1 MNTND
6 PRREESGYGA
16 GNLVGSSESG
26 LRSAVEGQRALE
38 TAQQARSDLQGSRDR
53 AHDGLGRLADGDA
66 PVGVRAGTPAMQDVQ
81 QGRSAPSAPRDAGDD
96 ADRLDG

>member
-26 LRSAVEGQRALE
+26 LRSAVEGQRALDS
-38 TAQQARSDLQGSRDR
+38 AQQARSERPESRERRDE
-53 AHDGLGRLADGDA
+53 GLGRLADGDT
-66 PVGVRAGTPAMQDVQ
+66 PGGVRAGTPAMQDVQ
-81 QGRSAPSAPRDAGDD
+81 QGSSAPSAPRDARDD